1 MMKRNLLTLIA
12 ALLLCTTLH
21 AQEKKRWTVTF
32 HANETIASEGYLV
45 NKKKAGK
52 WKYYDPSG
60 KLTHYITYKNDLRNG
75 WEMYYLPDN
84 DTLRLVYNRNDV
96 PDSTYK
102 EWDIDGRLITS
113 GFYKNGKRD
122 STWNFWKAIPSTGQ
136 NWVWMVPTFTISVS
150 PGSGQKNKPAPK
162 YVDPGRLVKTATY
175 KNDELDGPYA
185 EYDLTTAQQLIS
197 GAYKAGRKNGA
208 FIEMTKDRK
217 GYMEYTWR
225 NDTLVKEAELWDAS
239 GRQRKKEY
247 ELRDGVKYGSYREWY
262 DYSAVEKLTG
272 SYRNGLRE
280 GLFTEFNSA
289 GKKKLTYTYVAGVL
303 QGERCD
309 YDANGNIETRG
320 YLKNSMYDSTF
331 TEFYETGE
339 KYWEGR
345 CRNGL
350 FEGEFTAFYK
360 SGIAKEKGFYSNDV
374 REGTVYGFTTDG
386 RRQFTAGYKNGML
399 HGLYLEYHEN
409 GNVFISQQFLNDT
422 FAGTPTYFNEKGKPI
437 VYIAQNANSNGPLR
451 VDEPI
456 EVVVRTSNISRYYN
470 GGYTATPVPVKPDL
484 PALLRK
490 RANEVLEMNRQRATA
505 LPGEEWVEV
514 SERAEFPGGME
525 AFRQF
530 VQKNAMYPQV
540 EREMGIQG
548 SLFMKITIDK
558 TGTLTAIE
566 LLKALPGST
575 YTAKEAER
583 VLKNSPKWK
592 PAKKNGRAVDDEF
605 TIRFKFVL
613 E

>member
-1 MMKRNLLTLIA
+1 MKHNLLTLIA
-12 ALLLCTTLH
+12 ALLLCTALH
-21 AQEKKRWTVTF
+21 AQDKKRWTVTF
-32 HANETIASEGYLV
+32 HPNETIASEGYLI
-45 NKKKAGK
+45 NKKKSGK

-60 KLTHYITYKNDLRNG
+60 KLTHYITYKNDLRSG
-75 WEMYYLPDN
+75 WEMYYLPDM

-102 EWDIDGRLITS
+102 EWDIEGRLITS

-136 NWVWMVPTFTISVS
+136 TFVWVVPTFTIAV
-150 PGSGQKNKPAPK
+150 PPVKGQKSKPAPK

-185 EYDLTTAQQLIS
+185 EYDVTTAQQLIS
-197 GAYKAGRKNGA
+197 GIYKAGKKNGP
-208 FIEMTKDRK
+208 FIEASKDRNS
-217 GYMEYTWR
+217 YTENTYR
-225 NDTLVKEAELWDAS
+225 NDTLVKVAELWDVS

-247 ELRDGVKYGSYREWY
+247 ELRDGVKNGSYREWY
-262 DYSAVEKLTG
+262 DYSTVEKLTG

-280 GLFTEFNSA
+280 GLFTEFNNA

-309 YDANGNIETRG
+309 YDAKGNIETRG

-331 TEFYETGE
+331 TEYYETGE
-339 KYWEGR
+339 KAWEGR

-350 FEGEFTAFYK
+350 FEGDFTAYYK
-360 SGIAKEKGFYSNDV
+360 NGIAKEKGFYSNDV

-386 RRQFTAGYKNGML
+386 RKLYSAGYKSGML
-399 HGLYLEYHEN
+399 HGLYLEYHDN

-422 FAGTPTYFNEKGKPI
+422 FAGAPTFFNEKGKPI
-437 VYIAQNANSNGPLR
+437 VYIAQKSTTSELLHVNELP
-451 VDEPI
+451 
-456 EVVVRTSNISRYYN
+456 EVVIRAYRVTLYY
-470 GGYTATPVPVKPDL
+470 GSGYAPASPPVKPDL
-484 PALLRK
+484 LANLRK
-490 RANEVLEMNRQRATA
+490 RANDVLEMNRQRATA
-505 LPGEEWVEV
+505 LPGEEYIEV
-514 SERAEFPGGME
+514 SETAEYPGGTE
-525 AFRQF
+525 SFRQYL
-530 VQKNAMYPQV
+530 QKNIRYPEM
-540 EREMGIQG
+540 EREMGIEG
-548 SLFMKITIDK
+548 NLYMKITIDK
-558 TGTLTAIE
+558 TGAVSVIE
-566 LLKALPGST
+566 PLREIPGGIGIT
-575 YTAKEAER
+575 KEVTR
-583 VLKNSPKWK
+583 VLKAMPAMK

>member
-1 MMKRNLLTLIA
+1 MKQVLLVLSA
-12 ALLLCTTLH
+12 ALLLCLNLH
-21 AQEKKRWTVTF
+21 AQDKKRWSVVY
-32 HANETIASEGYLV
+32 HDNESIASEGFLL
-45 NKKKAGK
+45 NKKKSGK
-52 WKYYDPSG
+52 WKYYDRSG
-60 KLTHYITYKNDLRNG
+60 KLTHYITYKNDLRHG

-96 PDSTYK
+96 PDSTFK

-136 NWVWMVPTFTISVS
+136 NFVWMVPTFTFAVT
-150 PGSGQKNKPAPK
+150 PAKGQKSKPAPK
-162 YVDPGRLVKTATY
+162 YVDPGRLVKTVTY

-185 EYDLTTAQQLIS
+185 EYDVVSAQQLIS
-197 GAYKAGRKNGA
+197 GTYKAGKKNGA
-208 FIEMTKDRK
+208 FIEQSKDRQSYK
-217 GYMEYTWR
+217 EYTYR
-225 NDTLVKEAELWDAS
+225 NDTLVKEAELWNAT
-239 GRQRKKEY
+239 GNQRKKEY
-247 ELRDGVKYGSYREWY
+247 EVLNGVKNGSYREWY
-262 DYSAVEKLTG
+262 DYSTVEKLTG

-280 GLFTEFNSA
+280 GVFTEFTSS
-289 GKKKLTYTYVAGVL
+289 GKKKLSYTYVAGVL

-309 YDANGNIETRG
+309 YDAKGNIETRA

-360 SGIAKEKGFYSNDV
+360 NGITKEKGFYSNDV
-374 REGTVYGFTTDG
+374 REGAVYGFTTDG
-386 RRQFTAGYKNGML
+386 RKQYSAGYKNGML

-422 FAGTPTYFNEKGKPI
+422 FAGTPTFFNEKGKPI
-437 VYIAQNANSNGPLR
+437 VYVAQNANSNDPFR

-456 EVVVRTSNISRYYN
+456 EVVIRQSNVLRIYGG
-470 GGYTATPVPVKPDL
+470 GGYTTTPAPVKPDL

-505 LPGEEWVEV
+505 PPGEVWVDV

-525 AFRQF
+525 SFRQYL
-530 VQKNAMYPQV
+530 VKNIRYPEM
-540 EREMGIQG
+540 EREMGMQG
-548 SLFMKITIDK
+548 SLYMKITIDK
-558 TGTLTAIE
+558 TGAVSVIE
-566 LLKALPGST
+566 PLRELPGSPGIT
-575 YTAKEAER
+575 REATR
-583 VLKNSPKWK
+583 VLKVLPRWK
-592 PAKKNGRAVDDEF
+592 PAQKNGRAVDDEF

>member
-1 MMKRNLLTLIA
+1 MKHVLLILSA
-12 ALLLCTTLH
+12 ALLLSLNLH
-21 AQEKKRWTVTF
+21 AQDKKRWSVVY
-32 HANETIASEGYLV
+32 HDNESIASEGFLL
-45 NKKKAGK
+45 NKKKSGK
-52 WKYYDPSG
+52 WKYYDRSG
-60 KLTHYITYKNDLRNG
+60 KLTHYITWKNDLRHG
-75 WEMYYLPDN
+75 WELYYLPDM

-136 NWVWMVPTFTISVS
+136 TFFWTVPTFTVSVF
-150 PGSGQKNKPAPK
+150 PAKGEKNKPAPK

-185 EYDLTTAQQLIS
+185 EYDVVTAQQLIS
-197 GAYKAGRKNGA
+197 GTYKAGKKNGA
-208 FIEMTKDRK
+208 FIEQSKDRQSYK
-217 GYMEYTWR
+217 EYTYR
-225 NDTLVKEAELWDAS
+225 NDTLVKEAELWNAT
-239 GRQRKKEY
+239 GNQRKKEY
-247 ELRDGVKYGSYREWY
+247 EVLNGVKNGSYREWY

-280 GLFTEFNSA
+280 GVFTEFTSG
-289 GKKKLTYTYVAGVL
+289 GKKKLSYTYVAGVL

-309 YDANGNIETRG
+309 YDAKGNIETRA

-331 TEFYETGE
+331 TEYYETGE
-339 KYWEGR
+339 KAWEGS

-350 FEGEFTAFYK
+350 FEGGFTAFYK
-360 SGIAKEKGFYSNDV
+360 SGIIKEKGFYSNDV

-386 RRQFTAGYKNGML
+386 RKHYSAGYKNGML

-422 FAGTPTYFNEKGKPI
+422 FAGTPTFFNEKGKPI
-437 VYIAQNANSNGPLR
+437 VYITQGANSSEPLR

-456 EVVVRTSNISRYYN
+456 EVVIRQSVVQRYYG
-470 GGYTATPVPVKPDL
+470 GGYNATPVTVKPDL

-490 RANEVLEMNRQRATA
+490 RANEVLEMNRQRATV
-505 LPGEEWVEV
+505 LPGEEWIEV

-525 AFRQF
+525 SFRQY
-530 VQKNAMYPQV
+530 VQKNVMYPQV
-540 EREMGIQG
+540 DREMGIQG
-548 SLFMKITIDK
+548 SLYMKFTIDK
-558 TGTLTAIE
+558 TGALTAIE

-613 E
+613 Q